1 MPPNFLRAG
10 CGLLALVTLAS
21 AHDNGMD
28 MSMDGGMTLMEGQ
41 MLPYL
46 HFTTGDMLWFMGWV
60 PQSSGA
66 MVGACI
72 GLFLLAIVERW
83 IATCRAVMQAHW
95 AKRAAIVRS
104 DRMNARGLPVGSEDD
119 LKRPKP
125 ATMAATIRDAAMFH
139 TTPPFILSHDL
150 VRGIAFAG
158 HSALQFA
165 FMLVVMT
172 FQVGFILSIVVG
184 MGVGETLFGRFA
196 GHAAAH
202 ASHLQ

>member
-1 MPPNFLRAG
+1 MPPTFLRAA
-10 CGLLALVTLAS
+10 CGLLALPTLAS

-28 MSMDGGMTLMEGQ
+28 MSMDGGMTLTEGQ

-95 AKRAAIVRS
+95 AKRYVS
-104 DRMNARGLPVGSEDD
+104 LPSSYALRLMSPQSCHHALRQDE
-119 LKRPKP
+119 RPRP
-125 ATMAATIRDAAMFH
+125 ACRLLI
-139 TTPPFILSHDL
+139 
-150 VRGIAFAG
+150 
-158 HSALQFA
+158 
-165 FMLVVMT
+165 
-172 FQVGFILSIVVG
+172 
-184 MGVGETLFGRFA
+184 
-196 GHAAAH
+196 
-202 ASHLQ
+202 